1 MLILR
6 SARLSRNNRPRASG
20 TAVTLRRLSEQARSN
35 LTLYRDRD
43 GARCWRASARTMRR
57 TTMMT
62 RSAPSPVYPRFRR
75 ERTGRTPPP
84 TAPSVRATA
93 FWTACATPFGRRTPR
108 RRVLRAP
115 IRLRRGATPRTR
127 EIGRVRCAFPGCEKR
142 WDRFR
147 YGDIKNWYRKHYCC
161 SCQLFYC
168 HRHTRVSSHSPRV
181 TCDIGSNCYCEMC
194 YDSLNPQAALK
205 LEKSNHFDK
214 KFMRNVKASLLSRS
228 SNTSSPGASGSS

>member
-1 MLILR
+1 MLEGVGADNEEDDDDDTIGSISSLPPLPKGAYGPNASSDGPFGASNGVLDGLR
-6 SARLSRNNRPRASG
+6 DPVWSSDT
-20 TAVTLRRLSEQARSN
+20 TAT
-35 LTLYRDRD
+35 
-43 GARCWRASARTMRR
+43 C
-57 TTMMT
+57 
-62 RSAPSPVYPRFRR
+62 
-75 ERTGRTPPP
+75 PPCPDP
-84 TAPSVRATA
+84 TAP
-93 FWTACATPFGRRTPR
+93 GRDSADP
-108 RRVLRAP
+108 
-115 IRLRRGATPRTR
+115 R

-228 SNTSSPGASGSS
+228 SNASSPGASGSS